1 MLGTKLVGLIES
13 NSNAL
18 SEGLAEKLRASSRT
32 AEFRNVPQGEL
43 VKAAREVYSNLSDWL
58 LFKTESDIELRYTTL
73 GSRRAGQG
81 IPLPQLVWAILM
93 SKEHLLAF
101 VQREGMVEG
110 PLQVFGELEL
120 LQLLDQFFDR
130 AVYFAVTGYSDGAQR
145 EAA

>member
-58 LFKTESDIELRYTTL
+58 LFKTESDIELRYTKL

-81 IPLPQLVWAILM
+81 IPLPQLVWAMLM